1 MNYNAILM
9 EILTSILGI
18 LLLVMGLILPR
29 GKKVIISYVSV
40 FALSAILILSFLNSG
55 SDTSSFLNG
64 LYVSDPLSTYF
75 KQIFL
80 AAAIL
85 VTLMSITYVKR
96 LSDSRSEF
104 FALSI
109 FALLGMMIMASSN
122 DFITLYIGL
131 ELMTISFIILTAFDK
146 LSLKSTEAGIKYVLL
161 SAMSSAV
168 LLYGMSLIYGM
179 SGSLTYSGIFDYLKT
194 GYTQPIIILAGI
206 MLIAGIAFKISAVP
220 FHMWSPDIYEGAPT
234 PITAFLAVGSKSAAF
249 AVLIRLFIQVLPSV
263 FNTFSALI
271 IALSVLSMIIGNII
285 AIHQTSIKRML
296 AYSSISHA
304 GYILLGIIAYTKA
317 GIGAML
323 YYLLLYVFANTGAF
337 ASIIAFSN
345 VTGNDDINDFSGMW
359 KRSPF
364 LAATL
369 MLSLLSMAGIPPS
382 AGFIGKF
389 YLFSEII
396 KQGYLWL
403 AFLAMGMSVVS
414 IYYYIVVIRVLLMG
428 ESVDASQ
435 DSSTDASPDTSLI
448 KIPASL
454 KAVMIVSI
462 IMTLIMGI
470 YPGPIT
476 SWVSKIAALFV
487 R

>member
-1 MNYNAILM
+1 
-9 EILTSILGI
+9 
-18 LLLVMGLILPR
+18 
-29 GKKVIISYVSV
+29 
-40 FALSAILILSFLNSG
+40 
-55 SDTSSFLNG
+55 
-64 LYVSDPLSTYF
+64 
-75 KQIFL
+75 
-80 AAAIL
+80 
-85 VTLMSITYVKR
+85 MSITYVKR

-146 LSLKSTEAGIKYVLL
+146 LSLKSTEAGIKYILL

-168 LLYGMSLIYGM
+168 LLYGMSLMYGI
-179 SGSLTYSGIFDYLKT
+179 SGSLTYAGIFDYLKT
-194 GYTQPIIILAGI
+194 GYSQPIILLAGI
-206 MLIAGIAFKISAVP
+206 MLIAGLAFKISAVP

-263 FNTFSALI
+263 FSRFSGLI

-285 AIHQTSIKRML
+285 AIAQTNIKRML
-296 AYSSISHA
+296 AFSSISHA
-304 GYILLGIIAYTKA
+304 GYLLLGIVAYTKA

-337 ASIIAFSN
+337 ASVIAFSN
-345 VTGNDDINDFSGMW
+345 VTGKEDINDLVGMW

-369 MLSLLSMAGIPPS
+369 MLSLLSMAGIPPA

-428 ESVDASQ
+428 EP
-435 DSSTDASPDTSLI
+435 TDASLDVSLDASPI

-454 KAVMIVSI
+454 KTVMIVSI

-476 SWVSKIAALFV
+476 LWVSKVAGLFV